1 MSGPLLMMIF
11 ALILISAVLLS
22 IKDAA
27 TSKTCAACKGS
38 VPRDASKCRH
48 CGSAV

>member
-22 IKDAA
+22 LKDAA
-27 TSKTCAACKGS
+27 TSKTCGACKS
-38 VPRDASKCRH
+38 PVPRDATKCKH